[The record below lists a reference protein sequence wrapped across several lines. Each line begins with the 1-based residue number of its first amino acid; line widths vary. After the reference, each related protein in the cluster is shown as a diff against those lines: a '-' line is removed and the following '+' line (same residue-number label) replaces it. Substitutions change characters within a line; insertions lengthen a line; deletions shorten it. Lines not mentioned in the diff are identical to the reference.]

1 MLAVALVL
9 AVLVVALAIVGY
21 ALVRPRR
28 KADADRLIDDF
39 ANLSNAERC
48 EFIFA
53 VATLDDPSSLRLLE
67 RALGDPCEAV
77 ALAAAHALTTA
88 GRTAPLE
95 RFLSEHP
102 GNRAESITASLEL
115 LA

>member
-1 MLAVALVL
+1 MARCAC
-9 AVLVVALAIVGY
+9 AN
-21 ALVRPRR
+21 RSPRSR
-28 KADADRLIDDF
+28 NSLGSVSYTHLSDADLLIDEF
-39 ANLSNAERC
+39 GKLSNAQRC
-48 EFIFA
+48 EFVFA

-67 RALGDPCEAV
+67 RALDDPCEAV

-102 GNRAESITASLEL
+102 GGRAESITASLEL